1 MTLTEV
7 GLISAVIGGYAYL
20 FWKEIKPTDTDCI
33 WKPKKHYQIFSNE
46 FKVTEAG
53 EIWSRVYNSGT
64 WKKVFSESP
73 QHATEWLLKKYP
85 KARIV
90 D

>member
-7 GLISAVIGGYAYL
+7 GLLSAVVAGYAYL
-20 FWKEIKPTDTDCI
+20 FRKEIKPTDTDCI
-33 WKPKKHYQIFSNE
+33 WKPKNHYQVFSNE
-46 FKVTEAG
+46 FRVMPTG
-53 EIWSRVYNSGT
+53 EIWSRVYISGS
-64 WKKVFSESP
+64 WKKVFSSRS
-73 QHATEWLLKKYP
+73 AEWLLRKYP